1 MIGSPKEHI
10 DNTIKLFLDDIA
22 QDESIILL
30 RQDLEETIPLE
41 GNMFS
46 AAAECD
52 YLIQGIE
59 KLTWLAFNFMPASIE
74 ITAPK
79 ELTFRDKDFTNWL
92 GDLLSKLHEVNTIHT
107 GLKNEHAAM
116 VKNINALVRNNIL
129 LALGKDSLTAAEI
142 SKRIGM
148 STKNVLPF
156 LEALIKEQKIVHK
169 NNKYSR
175 K

>member
-1 MIGSPKEHI
+1 M
-10 DNTIKLFLDDIA
+10 KLFLENIR

-30 RQDLEETIPLE
+30 KEDVEETISIE
-41 GNMFS
+41 GDMFS
-46 AAAECD
+46 GAAECD
-52 YLIQGIE
+52 YLVHGIE

-74 ITAPK
+74 IKAPK
-79 ELTFRDKDFTNWL
+79 ELTFRDRDFSNWM
-92 GDLLSKLHEVNTIHT
+92 GDLLSKLHEVNSVYT

-129 LALGKDSLTAAEI
+129 LGLGKENLSAAELG
-142 SKRIGM
+142 KRIGM
-148 STKNVLPF
+148 STKSILPF
-156 LEALIKEQKIVHK
+156 LEALIKEQKLIHK